1 MAINFTHSYHLGIF
15 VCCREL
21 EKKEYN
27 YYTTLEAQKI
37 LAETLKSVE
46 QNLPIV
52 DRLRPYNPPKIEEI
66 NNELTPAEETKE
78 AGRGR
83 DALASPLQCSNFA
96 MIYGTKLQN

>member
-1 MAINFTHSYHLGIF
+1 MAINYTHSYHLGIF

-46 QNLPIV
+46 QNLPLV
-52 DRLRPYNPPKIEEI
+52 DR
-66 NNELTPAEETKE
+66 
-78 AGRGR
+78 
-83 DALASPLQCSNFA
+83 
-96 MIYGTKLQN
+96 